1 MIDGVT
7 KPLVD
12 ILETGSF
19 LLLLLFIFNASIAR
33 KGREAEE
40 AVLIYRIGFK

>member
-1 MIDGVT
+1 MDGVT

-12 ILETGSF
+12 ILDTGSF
-19 LLLLLFIFNASIAR
+19 VLLLLFLFNASIAR

-40 AVLIYRIGFK
+40 AVLVYRIGLM